1 MIDSCCVCRVGKV
14 RSVNQDRAGCF
25 SLESWCLAF
34 VADGMGGHFGG
45 ERASEIVAQACSQ
58 WWEAFLK
65 APQRPG
71 FLQSVEQLR
80 SLLHRCHEEI
90 KKAAPLNEVCG
101 TTVVLLWISGTEYAL
116 FSVGDSRCYT
126 VERRFGCLRRP
137 VQLTHDDVAVEPRL
151 AGKLL
156 RALGPGECVFSLTTG
171 QVRPGAV
178 YALCSDGIYKACP
191 ELLAGLRAVS
201 QGKKLKSAVEKITA
215 QVDANG
221 APDNYSLVLLRT

>member
-1 MIDSCCVCRVGKV
+1 MIESCCVCRTGKV

-25 SLESWCLAF
+25 SLENWCLAF
-34 VADGMGGHFGG
+34 VADGMGGHYGG
-45 ERASEIVAQACSQ
+45 EQASEIVAQACSQ

-80 SLLHRCHEEI
+80 GLLRWCHEEI

-101 TTVVLLWISGTEYAL
+101 TTAVLLWISGAEYAL
-116 FSVGDSRCYT
+116 FSVGDSRCYA
-126 VERRFGCLRRP
+126 VSRRFGLSQRP
-137 VQLTHDDVAVEPRL
+137 LQLTHDDVASEPHL

-171 QVRPGAV
+171 RVRPGVV

-191 ELLAGLRAVS
+191 GLLAGLRAVS
-201 QGKKLKSAVEKITA
+201 PGKKLKETAEKITA

-221 APDNYSLVLLRT
+221 APDNYSLVLIRV